1 MIREWVAI
9 STATFLLDKL
19 VDAFKLTPTVVKD
32 SGGCDLEAVR
42 AVDWYVA
49 PLLNPDGYEFS
60 HTNNRMWRK
69 NRFTIIEEL
78 TLSLTILK

>member
-1 MIREWVAI
+1 MCSIVREWVAI

-19 VDAFKLTPTVVKD
+19 VAAFKLTEAEV
-32 SGGCDLEAVR
+32 SGAQGCDLAAVR

-60 HTNNRMWRK
+60 HTDNRMWRK
-69 NRFTIIEEL
+69 NRFGW
-78 TLSLTILK
+78 KK

>member
-19 VDAFKLTPTVVKD
+19 VDAFKLSPAVVKD

-60 HTNNRMWRK
+60 HTSNRMWRK
-69 NRFTIIEEL
+69 NRYTY
-78 TLSLTILK
+78 SCDRSILCHKS